1 MVKSDSIVKLL
12 PAGQVKIENYYRED
26 IAMKIKRLSSVL
38 IFLGLSVVAFGQKYI
53 PEDDLY
59 YQPKD
64 KNPIVEK
71 KKQEKSTSTY
81 QQPVATTTT
90 TTTTVTTTTAQS
102 DYDREVDAY
111 NRRYSSEATDT
122 IPSITLDEFTRMTQ
136 KNEQDADDDNTG
148 YYLNGFE
155 GSQSDLEYAE
165 RIRRFHNPKFTI
177 HISDPAY
184 TDIYF
189 LDPTDWNVYI
199 DNSYAFVTPT
209 WTNPWYWNYTWA
221 PYSYSS
227 LSWRW
232 NFGFGSWGFS
242 WGYGYT

>member
-1 MVKSDSIVKLL
+1 
-12 PAGQVKIENYYRED
+12 
-26 IAMKIKRLSSVL
+26 MKIKRLSSVL
-38 IFLGLSVVAFGQKYI
+38 MFLGLSVVAFGQKYI

-81 QQPVATTTT
+81 QQPVTTTTT

-111 NRRYSSEATDT
+111 NRRYSPETTDT
-122 IPSITLDEFTRMTQ
+122 IPSITLDEFTRMIQ
-136 KNEQDADDDNTG
+136 ENEQDADDDDTG

-155 GSQSDLEYAE
+155 GTQSDLEYAE

-189 LDPTDWNVYI
+189 LNPTDWNVYI

-242 WGYGYT
+242 WG